1 MNEVKLETKEEL
13 ISSIKEWIKIDNE
26 ILKHTKE
33 IKDMKK
39 KQKLLTNSLVTVMKN
54 NQLECFDINGGKI
67 LYKKSKCK
75 KPINTKTL
83 LNTLK
88 TYYNETPNK
97 AEEITDYI
105 LKNREEVIKET
116 IRRKLDKK
124 NNIK

>member
-39 KQKLLTNSLVTVMKN
+39 KQKLLTNSLVNVMKN

-88 TYYNETPNK
+88 TYYNDNPNK

-124 NNIK
+124 N

>member
-39 KQKLLTNSLVTVMKN
+39 KQKLLTNSLVNVMKN

-75 KPINTKTL
+75 KPINTKSL

-97 AEEITDYI
+97 AEEITDFI

-124 NNIK
+124 N

>member
-26 ILKHTKE
+26 ILNHTKE

-39 KQKLLTNSLVTVMKN
+39 KQKLLTNSLVNVMKN

-97 AEEITDYI
+97 AEEITEYI

-124 NNIK
+124 N

>member
-97 AEEITDYI
+97 TEEITDYI

-124 NNIK
+124 NNI

>member
-39 KQKLLTNSLVTVMKN
+39 KQKLLTNSLVNVMKN

-124 NNIK
+124 NNI

>member
-39 KQKLLTNSLVTVMKN
+39 KQKLLTNSLVNVMKN

-124 NNIK
+124 N

>member
-13 ISSIKEWIKIDNE
+13 ISSIKEWIKIDND

-39 KQKLLTNSLVTVMKN
+39 KQKLLTNSLVNVMKN

-88 TYYNETPNK
+88 TYYNDNPNK

-124 NNIK
+124 N

>member
-13 ISSIKEWIKIDNE
+13 ITSIKEWIKIDND

-39 KQKLLTNSLVTVMKN
+39 KQKLLTNSLVNVMKN

-97 AEEITDYI
+97 AEEITEYI

-124 NNIK
+124 N

>member
-124 NNIK
+124 NNI

>member
-26 ILKHTKE
+26 IIKQTKE
-33 IKDMKK
+33 IKEMKK
-39 KQKLLTNSLVTVMKN
+39 KQKLLTTSLVNVMKH

-88 TYYNETPNK
+88 KYYTETPNK
-97 AEEITDYI
+97 AEELTDYI
-105 LKNREEVIKET
+105 LNNREEVVKET

-124 NNIK
+124 N

>member
-39 KQKLLTNSLVTVMKN
+39 KQKLLTNSLVNVMKN

-88 TYYNETPNK
+88 TYYNDTPNK
-97 AEEITDYI
+97 AEEITEYI

-124 NNIK
+124 N

>member
-26 ILKHTKE
+26 IIKQTKE
-33 IKDMKK
+33 IKEMKK
-39 KQKLLTNSLVTVMKN
+39 KQKLLTNSLVNVMKN

-88 TYYNETPNK
+88 TYYTESPNK
-97 AEEITDYI
+97 AEELTEYI
-105 LKNREEVIKET
+105 LKNREEVVKET

-124 NNIK
+124 N

>member
-13 ISSIKEWIKIDNE
+13 ITSIKEWIKIDNE
-26 ILKHTKE
+26 IIKQTKE
-33 IKDMKK
+33 IKEMKK
-39 KQKLLTNSLVTVMKN
+39 KQKLLTNSLVNVMKH
-54 NQLECFDINGGKI
+54 NQLECLDNNVGKK

-88 TYYNETPNK
+88 TYYTESPNK
-97 AEEITDYI
+97 AEELTEYI

-124 NNIK
+124 N

>member
-13 ISSIKEWIKIDNE
+13 ISSIKEWIKIDND

-39 KQKLLTNSLVTVMKN
+39 KQKLLTNSLVNVMKN

-97 AEEITDYI
+97 AEEITEYI

-124 NNIK
+124 N

>member
-26 ILKHTKE
+26 ISKYTKE

-39 KQKLLTNSLVTVMKN
+39 KQKLLTNSLVNVMKN

-124 NNIK
+124 N

>member
-39 KQKLLTNSLVTVMKN
+39 KQKLLTNSLVNVMKN

-97 AEEITDYI
+97 AEEITEYI

-124 NNIK
+124 N

>member
-13 ISSIKEWIKIDNE
+13 INSIKEWIKIDNE

-39 KQKLLTNSLVTVMKN
+39 KQKLLTNSLVNVMKH

-75 KPINTKTL
+75 KPINTKSL
-83 LNTLK
+83 LNILK

-124 NNIK
+124 N

>member
-39 KQKLLTNSLVTVMKN
+39 KQKLLTNSLVNVMKS

-124 NNIK
+124 N

>member
-13 ISSIKEWIKIDNE
+13 ITSIKEWIKIDNE

-39 KQKLLTNSLVTVMKN
+39 KQKLLTNSLVNVMKN

-75 KPINTKTL
+75 KPINTKSL

-124 NNIK
+124 N

>member
-39 KQKLLTNSLVTVMKN
+39 KQKLLTNSLVNVMKN

-88 TYYNETPNK
+88 TYYNDTPNK
-97 AEEITDYI
+97 AEEITEYI

-124 NNIK
+124 NNI

>member
-39 KQKLLTNSLVTVMKN
+39 KQKLLTNSLVNVMKN

-97 AEEITDYI
+97 AEEITEYI

-116 IRRKLDKK
+116 IRR
-124 NNIK
+124 

>member
-26 ILKHTKE
+26 ISKHTKE

-39 KQKLLTNSLVTVMKN
+39 KQKLLTNSLVNVMKN

-88 TYYNETPNK
+88 TYYNDTPNK

-124 NNIK
+124 N

>member
-88 TYYNETPNK
+88 TYYNDAPNK
-97 AEEITDYI
+97 AEEITEYI

-124 NNIK
+124 N

>member
-39 KQKLLTNSLVTVMKN
+39 KQKLLTNSLVNVMKN

-75 KPINTKTL
+75 KPINTKSL

-124 NNIK
+124 N